1 MTIFLARHGETDW
14 NIQGRMQG
22 RLGAALNARGRSQA
36 AALARAAR
44 ALSVRAVVCSSLP
57 RAVETAT
64 VVAREM
70 GLACAPCD
78 ALQEIDFGECTGLT
92 EAEIAARHPTL
103 HAERRADKWNHRW
116 PGGESYADAASR
128 LRRAI
133 ERGELPGEAGTLV
146 IAHQSVNRALSHILS
161 RRAPEEMLQMAQRSD
176 VLLRFAR
183 DGAMDHAVVPEEEG
197 AALVWLPGP
206 YLAGKGSLN

>member
-1 MTIFLARHGETDW
+1 MTILLARHGETDW
-14 NIQGRMQG
+14 NLQGRMQG
-22 RLGAALNARGRSQA
+22 RLGATLNARGRAQA

-44 ALSVRAVVCSSLP
+44 SLSVRAVVCSSLP

-70 GLACAPCD
+70 GLACVPCD
-78 ALQEIDFGECTGLT
+78 ALQEIDFGACTGLT
-92 EAEIAARHPTL
+92 EAEIAQRYPTL

-128 LRRAI
+128 LRRAV
-133 ERGELPGEAGTLV
+133 ERGELPGEAGTLL

-161 RRAPEEMLQMAQRSD
+161 RRSPEEMLQMAQRSD
-176 VLLRFAR
+176 VLLRFE
-183 DGAMDHAVVPEEEG
+183 DGAMDHAVVPEEERP
-197 AALVWLPGP
+197 ALVWLPGP
-206 YLAGKGSLN
+206 YLAGKANLN